1 MSKIDSRRVGDV
13 IVKSTLEALKARA
26 YQLRSWQHLYKW
38 SVLGGL
44 TGVLGGLAAVAF
56 VWLLKTVEQ
65 GATAVSAALPTPWL
79 LPLIPALGGLTVGAL
94 RARFTPSAFD
104 SPGSTDRAIDAIHD
118 SGGRLPKRTALM
130 TAVTSA
136 ITLGTGGSAGREGP
150 TVLIGAGIG
159 SLAARIVSRFRLP
172 ERLRFTFTKEDARV
186 LAIGGIAAGLGA
198 VFRAPIG
205 AALFAVGV
213 LYIYGMED
221 DYLAPALVS
230 SLTSYLVFSLFYGF
244 EPMFSA
250 PFVWNLDLFDIG
262 VVLLIGVLA
271 SITGIV
277 YIRTFY
283 SLFERFR
290 SWSVPVWVKPA
301 IGGLAVGIV
310 GLALPDVLGTGHGT
324 IQDIIDYRLGAGV
337 LALLVVGKIVATSL
351 TIGSGGA
358 GGDMAPALVIGAA
371 LGGLV
376 GAGVEAVFPAAA
388 TNPALYVIAGM
399 GALYASVAKVP
410 LATAILLCES
420 TRNYTLIVPLVIAN
434 TAASLASGNYTIY
447 KSQHASATREQ
458 QDVLRKVP
466 VLGTCTAEPVTV
478 PGTTPVI
485 GLLRLVGT
493 TRHHG
498 FPVVDDAGRLIGV
511 VSWKDAQRVPYTDR
525 ETTIV
530 SEIMSTPA
538 IVVTPID
545 PARRAL
551 NLIEQ
556 YHIGRVVVVAMEDPF
571 RVLGIVTKADL
582 IKAYAEVAP
591 GD

>member
-1 MSKIDSRRVGDV
+1 MSALKPRRGDE

-26 YQLRSWQHLYKW
+26 HQLRSWQRLYKW
-38 SVLGGL
+38 SILGGL
-44 TGVLGGLAAVAF
+44 TGTLGGLAAVVF
-56 VWLLKTVEQ
+56 VWLLETVE
-65 GATAVSAALPTPWL
+65 GSVTAAADALPTPWL
-79 LPLIPALGGLTVGAL
+79 LPLVPALGGLAVGLL
-94 RARFTPSAFD
+94 RARFTPESFD

-118 SGGRLPKRTALM
+118 HGGRLPKRTAVM

-159 SLAARIVSRFRLP
+159 SIAARLVNLLRLP
-172 ERLRFTFTKEDARV
+172 KRLGFTFTGEDVRV
-186 LAIGGIAAGLGA
+186 LAICGVAAGLGA

-230 SLTSYLVFSLFYGF
+230 SLTSYLLFSLFRGF
-244 EPMFSA
+244 EPMFRA
-250 PFVWNLDLFDIG
+250 PFTWNLDLFDIG
-262 VVLLIGVLA
+262 VVLVIGILA
-271 SITGIV
+271 SLAGMA

-283 SLFERFR
+283 DLFERFQ
-290 SWSVPVWVKPA
+290 SWRIPTWLKPA
-301 IGGLAVGIV
+301 IGGLAVGVI
-310 GLALPDVLGTGHGT
+310 GLALPQALGMGHDT
-324 IQDIIDYRLGAGV
+324 IQSIIDYRLGAGV
-337 LALLVVGKIVATSL
+337 LALLVVAKIVATSL

-371 LGGLV
+371 LGGFV
-376 GAGVEAVFPAAA
+376 GAAANALFPGAV

-434 TAASLASGNYTIY
+434 TAASLASGNHTIY

-466 VLGTCTAEPVTV
+466 VGRICTSDPVTV
-478 PGTTPVI
+478 PGTTSVI
-485 GLLRLVGT
+485 ALLRLVGT

-498 FPVVDDAGRLIGV
+498 FPVLDEEGRLIGV
-511 VSWKDAQRVPYTDR
+511 VSWKDAQKVPHTER
-525 ETTIV
+525 ETTTV
-530 SEIMSTPA
+530 AEVMTAPPFT
-538 IVVTPID
+538 VTPEE

-551 NLIEQ
+551 DLIEK
-556 YHIGRVVVVAMEDPF
+556 HRIGRVVVVAAEDATAV
-571 RVLGIVTKADL
+571 RGVVTKEDL
-582 IKAYAEVAP
+582 IKAYVGIAP
-591 GD
+591 AD

>member
-1 MSKIDSRRVGDV
+1 MSRPGFRGEDIM
-13 IVKSTLEALKARA
+13 KSTLEALKARA

-56 VWLLKTVEQ
+56 VWTLEAIESGVAAAS
-65 GATAVSAALPTPWL
+65 ATLPSPWL
-79 LPLIPALGGLTVGAL
+79 LPVVPALGGLAVGLL
-94 RARFTPSAFD
+94 RARFTPEAFE

-130 TAVTSA
+130 TAITSA

-159 SLAARIVSRFRLP
+159 SITARVVARFALP
-172 ERLRFTFTKEDARV
+172 RRLRFTFTEEDVRI
-186 LAIGGIAAGLGA
+186 LAICGIAAGLGA

-213 LYIYGMED
+213 LYIYGMESD
-221 DYLAPALVS
+221 FLAPALVS
-230 SLTSYLVFSLFYGF
+230 SLTSFVVFSLFHGF
-244 EPMFSA
+244 EPMFRA
-250 PFVWNLDLFDIG
+250 PFVWNLDVFDIA
-262 VVLLIGVLA
+262 VVLVIGVLA
-271 SITGIV
+271 SVVGIA

-283 SLFERFR
+283 TLFERFR
-290 SWSVPVWVKPA
+290 AWNAPVWLKPA
-301 IGGLAVGIV
+301 IGGLAVGVI
-310 GLALPDVLGTGHGT
+310 GLALPHALGMGHGT

-337 LALLVVGKIVATSL
+337 LALLVLAKIVATSL

-376 GAGVEAVFPAAA
+376 GAAVEALFPGSAS
-388 TNPALYVIAGM
+388 NPALYVIAGM
-399 GALYASVAKVP
+399 GAVYTSVAKVP

-434 TAASLASGNYTIY
+434 TAASLASGNHTIY

-466 VLGTCTAEPVTV
+466 VSRICTVDPVTIAA
-478 PGTTPVI
+478 TTSVI
-485 GLLRLVGT
+485 ELLRLVGA

-498 FPVVDDAGRLIGV
+498 FPVLGEDGALVGV
-511 VSWKDAQRVPYTDR
+511 ASWKDAQKVPHAER
-525 ETTIV
+525 ETTTV
-530 SEIMSTPA
+530 AAVMSAPA
-538 IVVTPID
+538 ITVTPID

-551 NLIEQ
+551 DLIEQ
-556 YHIGRVVVVAMEDPF
+556 HRIGRVVVVAANDPLH
-571 RVLGIVTKADL
+571 VLGVVTREDL
-582 IKAYAEVAP
+582 IEAYAGIAP
-591 GD
+591 SD

>member
-1 MSKIDSRRVGDV
+1 MDRPGLRGDV
-13 IVKSTLEALKARA
+13 IVKSTLETLKARA
-26 YQLRSWQHLYKW
+26 YQLRSWHHLYKW

-56 VWLLKTVEQ
+56 VWMLEAVES
-65 GATAVSAALPTPWL
+65 GVIVASAALPTPWL
-79 LPLIPALGGLTVGAL
+79 LPLVPAVGGLVVGLL
-94 RARFTPSAFD
+94 RARFTPEAFD

-130 TAVTSA
+130 TAITSA

-159 SLAARIVSRFRLP
+159 SLTTRIVTRLALP
-172 ERLRFTFTKEDARV
+172 RRMRFTFTEEDVRV
-186 LAIGGIAAGLGA
+186 LAICGIAAGLGA

-221 DYLAPALVS
+221 DFLAPALVS
-230 SLTSYLVFSLFYGF
+230 SLTSFVVFSLFHGF
-244 EPMFSA
+244 EPMFRA
-250 PFVWNLDLFDIG
+250 PFVWNLDVFDIA
-262 VVLLIGVLA
+262 VVLVIGVLA
-271 SITGIV
+271 SVVGIA

-283 SLFERFR
+283 TLFERFR
-290 SWSVPVWVKPA
+290 AWSAPVWLKPA
-301 IGGLAVGIV
+301 LGGLAVGVI
-310 GLALPDVLGTGHGT
+310 GLALPHTLGMGHGT

-337 LALLVVGKIVATSL
+337 LAMLVAAKIVATSL

-376 GAGVEAVFPAAA
+376 GAAVEALFPGAAS
-388 TNPALYVIAGM
+388 NPALYVIAGM
-399 GALYASVAKVP
+399 GAVYASVAKVP

-434 TAASLASGNYTIY
+434 TTASLASGNSTIY

-458 QDVLRKVP
+458 QDVLRRVP
-466 VLGTCTAEPVTV
+466 VGRICTADPVTV
-478 PGTTPVI
+478 LATTSVI
-485 GLLRLVGT
+485 GLLRLVGA

-498 FPVVDDAGRLIGV
+498 FPVLGEEGGLVGV
-511 VSWKDAQRVPYTDR
+511 VSWKDAQKVPHAERDA
-525 ETTIV
+525 TTV
-530 SEIMSTPA
+530 AEVMSTPA
-538 IVVTPID
+538 ITVTPVD

-551 NLIEQ
+551 DLIEQ
-556 YHIGRVVVVAMEDPF
+556 HRIGRVVVVDAGNPDT
-571 RVLGIVTKADL
+571 VLGVVTKEDL
-582 IKAYAEVAP
+582 IKAYAGIAP
-591 GD
+591 SD